1 MSIERRA
8 TKIYLKE
15 LPPLT
20 VLELLDKYHIPSPY
34 KEILIAICVERLK
47 DFPALD
53 FLEEKFKIHIGYW
66 DFRKKTSKALDIF
79 RKSHLTFSKKNSI
92 K

>member
-8 TKIYLKE
+8 AKLYLKD
-15 LPPLT
+15 LPPLEA
-20 VLELLDKYHIPSPY
+20 LELLDKYRIPSPY

-53 FLEEKFKIHIGYW
+53 YLEEKFKIHIGYW
-66 DFRKKTSKALDIF
+66 DFRKKTGKALDMF
-79 RKSHLTFSKKNSI
+79 RKSHLSFCKKISI

>member
-8 TKIYLKE
+8 AKLYLKD
-15 LPPLT
+15 LPPLEA
-20 VLELLDKYHIPSPY
+20 LELLEKYHIPSPY

-53 FLEEKFKIHIGYW
+53 FLEEKYKICLGYW
-66 DFRKKTSKALDIF
+66 DFRKKTGVALDIF
-79 RKSHLTFSKKNSI
+79 RKSHLTFDKKNDI